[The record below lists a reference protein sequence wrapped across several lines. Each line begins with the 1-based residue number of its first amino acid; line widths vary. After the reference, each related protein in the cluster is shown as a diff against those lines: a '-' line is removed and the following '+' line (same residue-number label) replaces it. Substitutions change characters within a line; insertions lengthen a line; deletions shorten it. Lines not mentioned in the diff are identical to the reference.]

1 MGDRSSDALLGIPCP
16 DVQYY
21 LRKLHSA
28 GLVDA
33 SFMPNHDIT
42 YISLPLAG
50 HGCLAKLREQTITAR
65 SRRAVAGGAKA
76 VVLSVLVAVL
86 TSVMTVYVMRMLT
99 E

>member
-1 MGDRSSDALLGIPCP
+1 VGDRLSDALLGIPGP
-16 DVQYY
+16 DVRYY

-33 SFMPNHDIT
+33 SFMGNHDIT

-50 HGCLAKLREQTITAR
+50 HDRLAKLREQTLTAR
-65 SRRAVAGGAKA
+65 SRRALAGGAKA
-76 VVLSVLVAVL
+76 VVLSVLLPVL
-86 TSVMTVYVMRMLT
+86 TSIMTVYVMRMLT